1 MKLRIIAVG
10 TRMPAW
16 VEAGCAE
23 YSKRLP
29 TTHTPELQELAVA
42 KRSTGKSLAQVIAD
56 EDQRMLAA
64 IRPREHVVALD
75 QGGKSWTTEQLAAHW
90 GDWQQQGDDVCL
102 LIGGPDGLGP
112 DCLKK
117 ASQRWSLSALTL
129 PHPLVRVLLFE
140 QFYRAWSI
148 QQGHPY
154 HK

>member
-75 QGGKSWTTEQLAAHW
+75 QGGKSWTTEQLAARW

-117 ASQRWSLSALTL
+117 ASQRWSLSSLTL

>member
-1 MKLRIIAVG
+1 MKLRIVAVG

-16 VEAGCAE
+16 VEAACVE

-29 TTHTPELQELAVA
+29 SAHTPELQELAVA
-42 KRSTGKSLAQVIAD
+42 KRSAGKSIAQVIAD

-64 IRPREHVVALD
+64 IRPREVVVALD
-75 QGGKSWTTEQLAAHW
+75 QGGKSWTTEQLAANW
-90 GDWQQQGDDVCL
+90 GSWQQQGDDVCL
-102 LIGGPDGLGP
+102 LVGGPDGLGP
-112 DCLKK
+112 DCLKR
-117 ASQRWSLSALTL
+117 ASQRWSLSELTL

-140 QFYRAWSI
+140 QFYRAWTI

>member
-42 KRSTGKSLAQVIAD
+42 KRCTGKSLAQVIAD

-64 IRPREHVVALD
+64 IRPRAIP
-75 QGGKSWTTEQLAAHW
+75 QCNSSPSYCIRRA
-90 GDWQQQGDDVCL
+90 QQ
-102 LIGGPDGLGP
+102 
-112 DCLKK
+112 
-117 ASQRWSLSALTL
+117 
-129 PHPLVRVLLFE
+129 
-140 QFYRAWSI
+140 
-148 QQGHPY
+148 
-154 HK
+154 